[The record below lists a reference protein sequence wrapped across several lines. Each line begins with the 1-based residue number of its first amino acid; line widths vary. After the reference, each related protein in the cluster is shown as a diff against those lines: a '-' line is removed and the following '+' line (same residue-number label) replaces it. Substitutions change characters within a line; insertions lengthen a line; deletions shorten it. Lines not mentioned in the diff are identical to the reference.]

1 MAKDRRALVVGLG
14 IGGMSAAIGLRK
26 AGWTVTIVEK
36 APARRTGGYFV
47 GLFPQGKEAANQLGV
62 FDDIHLRTA
71 ANSKTWDVRDDG
83 SRQHSVGFLDQPG
96 APEGVLRGDIEAGLW
111 KGIDGVMDVR
121 FGTVPSMI
129 CEERDEVRVRLVQQ
143 DTEEAADETFDLVI
157 GADGVRSTVRS
168 LVFGPHE
175 RFLKPMGAIICAYQ
189 LSDQMAFFKDRDGIM
204 LCEVNRGFWVFPLAD
219 RAPTALFTYR
229 TRDID
234 AQFTRRPVDIL
245 RDVYAGLS
253 GEGIVEHALDELE
266 RSNDYLFDSVQQV
279 RMRKWHKG
287 RVVLLGDAAWC
298 LTLYSGMGAA
308 SAMKGGAELSHA
320 LAAHPN
326 DVGGALAAW
335 ESALRPLIRK
345 FQFGAYIKSEFFVP
359 STPIRSV
366 ARRVLMHLGT
376 RRLVDQR
383 KRGRTPTPADAIA
396 PHQAA

>member
-1 MAKDRRALVVGLG
+1 MAEERRALVVGLG
-14 IGGMSAAIGLRK
+14 IGGMSAAIGLRR
-26 AGWTVTIVEK
+26 AGWTVVIVER

-47 GLFPQGKEAANQLGV
+47 GLFPQGKEAANHLGV
-62 FDDIHLRTA
+62 FDYIHLRTA

-83 SRQHSVGFLDQPG
+83 SRQHSIGFLDQPG
-96 APEGVLRGDIEAGLW
+96 VPEGVLRGDIEAGLW

-129 CEERDEVRVRLVQQ
+129 CEEGDRVRVRLVQQ
-143 DTEEAADETFDLVI
+143 DTGATKDEVFNLVI
-157 GADGVRSTVRS
+157 GADGVRSTVRR
-168 LVFGPHE
+168 LVFGPHD

-189 LSDQMAFFKDRDGIM
+189 LGDQVASFKDRDGIM

-219 RAPTALFTYR
+219 HAPTALFTYR
-229 TRDID
+229 TRDVD
-234 AQFTRRPVDIL
+234 AQFKRRPIDIL
-245 RDVYAGLS
+245 REVYSGLS

-266 RSNDYLFDSVQQV
+266 RSDDYLFDSVQQV

-308 SAMKGGAELSHA
+308 SAMKGGAELSDA
-320 LAAHPN
+320 LAAHPE
-326 DVGGALAAW
+326 DVGRALMAW

-359 STPIRSV
+359 STPLRSV
-366 ARRVLMHLGT
+366 ARRLLMHLGA
-376 RRLVDQR
+376 RRLVEQR
-383 KRGRTPTPADAIA
+383 KRLRAPADAIA
-396 PHQAA
+396 SQEAA